1 MPKQEKTV
9 TITQP
14 AYYKEF
20 SCIGPACTD
29 NCCHNWVITIDKRH
43 YLQYMG
49 VTDPAFHEQCKKAIR
64 RNKKCTGTADYA
76 IMQLDDGRCV
86 FQDADGGC
94 GIFRKLGEDAL
105 SDTCTVYPR
114 IQTRIDEDHWE
125 RALTLSCREAARLAL
140 STGKPLEFEDVVC
153 TFDPSDRLM
162 AQRGE
167 PFWNK
172 NAAHGKEL
180 LAVRNACLE
189 IVRRQGRSLTER
201 ILSVGLALRT
211 AERYLKEKRYDRIA
225 PLMKECIAQSA
236 AGALLPD
243 FLARLPQDTQ
253 ATQWAMLLP
262 AKHLLNTENHRE
274 GLEMLR
280 VIAPYCEMEG
290 EAKGTVGPRAL
301 DFIAAQAREVG
312 DAAIARHAQAVE
324 NYFVNYIFA
333 SFFPFTYLTDHCS
346 LPYHAVIL
354 AEQYAMLRVMPLR
367 EGEDEEQRLIRL
379 VTVLAHITQHRNLG
393 KDVKNFAK
401 QKKDLDTLA
410 YAAYMLR

>member
-125 RALTLSCREAARLAL
+125 RADA
-140 STGKPLEFEDVVC
+140 F
-153 TFDPSDRLM
+153 
-162 AQRGE
+162 
-167 PFWNK
+167 
-172 NAAHGKEL
+172 
-180 LAVRNACLE
+180 
-189 IVRRQGRSLTER
+189 
-201 ILSVGLALRT
+201 
-211 AERYLKEKRYDRIA
+211 
-225 PLMKECIAQSA
+225 
-236 AGALLPD
+236 LP
-243 FLARLPQDTQ
+243 
-253 ATQWAMLLP
+253 
-262 AKHLLNTENHRE
+262 
-274 GLEMLR
+274 
-280 VIAPYCEMEG
+280 
-290 EAKGTVGPRAL
+290 
-301 DFIAAQAREVG
+301 
-312 DAAIARHAQAVE
+312 
-324 NYFVNYIFA
+324 
-333 SFFPFTYLTDHCS
+333 
-346 LPYHAVIL
+346 
-354 AEQYAMLRVMPLR
+354 
-367 EGEDEEQRLIRL
+367 
-379 VTVLAHITQHRNLG
+379 
-393 KDVKNFAK
+393 
-401 QKKDLDTLA
+401 
-410 YAAYMLR
+410 